1 MPFIFL
7 LVGLILLVV
16 GIRGTQKELASVIVD
31 LFTGPNNLTFWALAM
46 IAVGSFG
53 YVPQLRKLAIGLMV
67 LILVSLV
74 LSKQNQ
80 GFFQKFIDQFSQATS
95 GAKARASVNGLN
107 LGANGLTL
115 DDIKTDSQ
123 LADYLTSA
131 GGGPFNWSNGQ

>member
-80 GFFQKFIDQFSQATS
+80 GFFQQFLDQFSQATS
-95 GAKARASVNGLN
+95 GAKARTSVNGLN
-107 LGANGLTL
+107 SVANGLTL

-131 GGGPFNWSNGQ
+131 GGGPFTWSNGQ

>member
-7 LVGLILLVV
+7 LVGLILLIV
-16 GIRGTQKELASVIVD
+16 GIRGTQKELLSVIVD

-53 YVPQLRKLAIGLMV
+53 YIPQLRKLAIGLMV

-80 GFFQKFIDQFSQATS
+80 DFFNQFISQFSQATS
-95 GAKARASVNGLN
+95 GIKARTSVNNLN
-107 LGANGLTL
+107 ASGNGATMGNLPTE
-115 DDIKTDSQ
+115 SQ
-123 LADYLTSA
+123 FEQMF
-131 GGGPFNWSNGQ
+131 GGNLYWSK